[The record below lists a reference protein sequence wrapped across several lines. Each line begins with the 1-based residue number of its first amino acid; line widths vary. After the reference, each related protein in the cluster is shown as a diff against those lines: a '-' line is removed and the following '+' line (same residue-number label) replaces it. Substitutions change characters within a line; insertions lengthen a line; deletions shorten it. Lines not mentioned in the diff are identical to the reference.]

1 MIDFRFICLNLESFN
16 QNGYY
21 KFDPNLFKNKF
32 QNACLNPLI
41 DSRYLKKLVVDL
53 IKNRTLD
60 FGRNKEI
67 KEIYIAGYI

>member
-1 MIDFRFICLNLESFN
+1 MVDFRFICLNLENFN

-41 DSRYLKKLVVDL
+41 DSRYLIFEKFGFILKTNSKKLS
-53 IKNRTLD
+53 T
-60 FGRNKEI
+60 
-67 KEIYIAGYI
+67 